1 MTIDLN
7 YCDKIQNMISILK
20 LPSVLREVVVASYPA
35 SFLSPGLRMT
45 YVATPSF
52 RTLGA
57 QKASVA
63 DAFDGSTSLDNVK

>member
-1 MTIDLN
+1 ML
-7 YCDKIQNMISILK
+7 Q
-20 LPSVLREVVVASYPA
+20 LPSVLHEVVIVFYPA
-35 SFLSPGLRMT
+35 SFLNPGPRMT
-45 YVATPSF
+45 CVATPSF